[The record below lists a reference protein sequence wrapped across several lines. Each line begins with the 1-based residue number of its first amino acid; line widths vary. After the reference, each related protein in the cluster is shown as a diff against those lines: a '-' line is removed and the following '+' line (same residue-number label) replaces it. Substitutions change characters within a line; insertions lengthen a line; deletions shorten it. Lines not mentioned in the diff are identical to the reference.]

1 VREEKGGRKMTLS
14 KMEIILLHDFLEH
27 QYISYEKPELIEL
40 VRRLGRVYNELVNE
54 SSRAT

>member
-1 VREEKGGRKMTLS
+1 MELS

-54 SSRAT
+54 SSRTT

>member
-1 VREEKGGRKMTLS
+1 MELS
-14 KMEIILLHDFLEH
+14 KMEIILLYDYLEH

-54 SSRAT
+54 SGRAT